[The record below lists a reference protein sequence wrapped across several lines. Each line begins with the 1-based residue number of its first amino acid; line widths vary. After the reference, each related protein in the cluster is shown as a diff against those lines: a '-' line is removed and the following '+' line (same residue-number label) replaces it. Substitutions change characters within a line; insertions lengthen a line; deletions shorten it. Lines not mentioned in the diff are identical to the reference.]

1 MEWEGIMLE
10 DIVWV
15 QMSEQEVEF
24 VLDQCQELELSVLL
38 VVILFFVDLVCL
50 LVLVEESVFV
60 LQVVGTVL
68 FYNMGF
74 LDQQPSCSMMV

>member
-1 MEWEGIMLE
+1 MLE

-38 VVILFFVDLVCL
+38 VVILFVVDLVCL
-50 LVLVEESVFV
+50 LVEESVFV

>member
-1 MEWEGIMLE
+1 MLE

>member
-1 MEWEGIMLE
+1 MLE

-15 QMSEQEVEF
+15 QMSEQEVDF
-24 VLDQCQELELSVLL
+24 VLDQCPELGLSVLL
-38 VVILFFVDLVCL
+38 VVILLFVDLVCL
-50 LVLVEESVFV
+50 LVLVEESVFL

-74 LDQQPSCSMMV
+74 LDQQPNCSMMV

>member
-1 MEWEGIMLE
+1 
-10 DIVWV
+10 
-15 QMSEQEVEF
+15 MSEQEVEF

-74 LDQQPSCSMMV
+74 LDQQPSCSMMA

>member
-1 MEWEGIMLE
+1 MLE

-74 LDQQPSCSMMV
+74 LDQQPSCSMMA

>member
-1 MEWEGIMLE
+1 MLE

-38 VVILFFVDLVCL
+38 VVILFVVDLVCL